1 MTRTRF
7 TLAIVA
13 LLLATGTAG
22 AANPKSKGYP
32 FQLPPE
38 KAVAAVEKLDTV
50 SGKAITLTDDERK
63 LFADARDGKLDDW
76 SFAEACLVA
85 SGVTDAAKRKAYA
98 AKIDAI
104 EADARKA
111 VEGAKSPRE
120 KAERLLKFLH
130 DGPMKGGYE
139 SKQTDLHTILD
150 TGTFNCVSSAVLF
163 NVIGRR
169 LGLDLA
175 AVEVPQHVFSLLR
188 DGEKTIDVETTSP
201 QGVDPK
207 GVKTP
212 KGQTPADRYAGKRR
226 EVGETGLA
234 AVIAYN
240 HGVSMLEEKN
250 YHEGLTAALRAL
262 NLDPTSPGAANNTL
276 AGFVQWGL
284 ALDEAGK
291 YEEALVLIA
300 TGREL
305 DPKNS
310 ALANNHKV
318 VWHRYAESLMKAG
331 QADDAIAVLRRAA
344 KAVPGE
350 DFETKQAF
358 LFIGPAQ
365 DLSEAGKWDEALKLY
380 NEALG
385 KVEKKAA
392 AKIRDARTGLFLN
405 RSVQAM
411 ERGEFEAALEILKE
425 GAKLEPK
432 DGRIRNNI
440 KAAYNGWANG
450 HMEKKD
456 WAAAIAVYEK
466 GLTHLPGESLF
477 KNNIAYCKQE
487 MARK

>member
-1 MTRTRF
+1 MTRF
-7 TLAIVA
+7 KFFLAA
-13 LLLATGTAG
+13 LALILAAG
-22 AANPKSKGYP
+22 LSHAKPTKGYP

-38 KAVAAVEKLDTV
+38 KAVAAVEKFDKV
-50 SGKAITLTDDERK
+50 SGKTITLTEDERK
-63 LFADARDGKLDDW
+63 LLADARDGKFDDW
-76 SFAEACLVA
+76 SFAEACLIA
-85 SGVTDAAKRKAYA
+85 SGVTDPAKRKEYA
-98 AKIDAI
+98 KKIEEI

-139 SKQTDLHTILD
+139 ARQTDLHTILD
-150 TGTFNCVSSAVLF
+150 TGKFNCVSSAVLF

-169 LGLDLA
+169 LGLELTG
-175 AVEVPQHVFSLLR
+175 VEVPQHVFSLLR

-212 KGQTPADRYAGKRR
+212 KGSTPADRYAGKRR

-240 HGVSMLEEKN
+240 HGVSLLEAKE
-250 YHEGLTAALRAL
+250 YHEGLMAALRSL
-262 NLDPTSPGAANNTL
+262 NLDPTSPGAAHNTM

-284 ALDEAGK
+284 ALEQTGK

-300 TGREL
+300 TGLEL
-305 DPKNS
+305 DPKDS

-318 VWHRYAESLMKAG
+318 VWHRYAEARMKDG
-331 QADDAIAVLRRAA
+331 KADEAVAVLRRAA
-344 KAVPGE
+344 KAAPGG

-358 LFIGPAQ
+358 LFIEPAQ
-365 DLSEAGKWDEALKLY
+365 DLCEAGKWDEALKLY

-385 KVEKKAA
+385 KVDAKAA
-392 AKIRDARTGLFLN
+392 AKIKDSRVGLFLN
-405 RSVQAM
+405 RSVKAM
-411 ERGEFEAALEILKE
+411 EKGEFEAALEILKE

-432 DGRIRNNI
+432 DGRIKNNI
-440 KAAYNGWANG
+440 KAAYNGWANS

-466 GLTHLPGESLF
+466 GLTLLPGEGLF

-487 MARK
+487 MAKK